1 MRNRSVR
8 GLKARI
14 RYCDK
19 IFIILAAAALLMITG
34 CTRGIHQAAETG
46 NLKRVKALLQE
57 DPSIIDEA
65 DSYGMTALHW
75 AVDKGHYRVAEWLI
89 AEGADVNVK
98 DKNGETPLNY
108 TISKEYSS
116 RMATMLMLNGAKLPG
131 GEDEIR
137 DALKHIAPLHQAAR
151 EDRLEA
157 VETFL
162 KKFPD
167 QIDARDDLGRTPLYW
182 AARANHIDVCET
194 LLAAGADVNAA
205 TPDGWTP
212 LHTAVY
218 NKEAEAVELLLANGA
233 DVNARN
239 SRGETPLHWAVR
251 RGKKNLVE
259 PLLSKGA
266 DLKAK
271 DNDGKIPVDWADD
284 DDIVELLRR
293 HGEGD

>member
-1 MRNRSVR
+1 MKNRSVP
-8 GLKARI
+8 GLKPRI

-46 NLKRVKALLQE
+46 NLKRVKSLLQE
-57 DPSIIDEA
+57 DPSIIDET

-108 TISKEYSS
+108 TISKEYRR

-151 EDRLEA
+151 DDRLEA
-157 VETFL
+157 VEMFL
-162 KKFPD
+162 KKFPEQVNVLD
-167 QIDARDDLGRTPLYW
+167 GSGRTPLYW
-182 AARANHIDVCET
+182 AARAGHIDVCE
-194 LLAAGADVNAA
+194 V
-205 TPDGWTP
+205 
-212 LHTAVY
+212 
-218 NKEAEAVELLLANGA
+218 LLANGA
-233 DVNARN
+233 DVNATTSEGYTPLHGAVYYKEMETVERLLEKGADVN
-239 SRGETPLHWAVR
+239 IKSNEGETPLHWAVSG
-251 RGKKNLVE
+251 GKTKLIE
-259 PLLSKGA
+259 LLIAKGA
-266 DLKAK
+266 DLNAK
-271 DNDGKIPVDWADD
+271 DHDGKTPVDMTDD
-284 DDIVELLRR
+284 NDIVELLRR
-293 HGEGD
+293 HGAGD